1 VDFVL
6 VEPREDENAIKYQSV
21 THQEEK
27 PDEGVS
33 KTASCWRATSYLP
46 NQLAASNAPPSG
58 HGPSLSGVIPAGDT
72 ADGPLLRA
80 V

>member
-1 VDFVL
+1 MRACQRQL
-6 VEPREDENAIKYQSV
+6 LAGRKGRPL
-21 THQEEK
+21 
-27 PDEGVS
+27 
-33 KTASCWRATSYLP
+33 ATSYLP

-58 HGPSLSGVIPAGDT
+58 HGTSLSGVILAGDT